1 MITDY
6 TVSIFGYPNYGN
18 NLRPTIY
25 FTSITD
31 LSNKTSTHSRQGAK
45 DHSNLPTKV
54 TLPVLALRLTK
65 QFNTPTGY
73 CKWGNEMQF

>member
-1 MITDY
+1 
-6 TVSIFGYPNYGN
+6 
-18 NLRPTIY
+18 
-25 FTSITD
+25 